1 MGSCREQEEQEE
13 DESYLSGEGEA
24 TGDSRSGGS
33 ILAQGWRG
41 RTDDPS
47 LPGGWRVK
55 TAVSTAGTSSAA
67 SAGRGR
73 HVNKRRVRRGGGG
86 AGTAT
91 TSLRILNNNICGWNS
106 KKNSVPEILEKLKPD
121 VCTFQETALAG
132 TNQLK
137 LKNYHISVRNRKD
150 LKRMRGVATAV
161 HNHLKTHKIKV
172 TEGEEKDEFLIT

>member
-33 ILAQGWRG
+33 IRPQGWRG

-47 LPGGWRVK
+47 LPGGWRD
-55 TAVSTAGTSSAA
+55 TPAEHSTGTPGSAP
-67 SAGRGR
+67 AGRGR
-73 HVNKRRVRRGGGG
+73 HVKKRKVRRGGGG

-91 TSLRILNNNICGWNS
+91 TSLRILNNNVCGWNS
-106 KKNSVPEILEKLKPD
+106 KQNSLPDILENLKPD

-132 TNQLK
+132 SNQIK
-137 LKNYHISVRNRKD
+137 LKNYHTSIRNRKD
-150 LKRMRGVATAV
+150 LKRMGGVATAV
-161 HNHLKTHKIKV
+161 HNNIKTNAIKV
-172 TEGEEKDEFLIT
+172 KEEHRGETDN